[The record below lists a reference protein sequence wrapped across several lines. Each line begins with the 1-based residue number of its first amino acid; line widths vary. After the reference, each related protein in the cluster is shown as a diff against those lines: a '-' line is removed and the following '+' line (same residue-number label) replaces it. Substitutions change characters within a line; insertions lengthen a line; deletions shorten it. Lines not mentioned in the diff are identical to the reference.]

1 MFLCGYDSNRHNNIM
16 FEKKEKGVALSVT
29 LAHLAFLFLLMHQ
42 SLIFNISLSQPYA
55 TKIIFMLYNNKP
67 SKD

>member
-1 MFLCGYDSNRHNNIM
+1 M